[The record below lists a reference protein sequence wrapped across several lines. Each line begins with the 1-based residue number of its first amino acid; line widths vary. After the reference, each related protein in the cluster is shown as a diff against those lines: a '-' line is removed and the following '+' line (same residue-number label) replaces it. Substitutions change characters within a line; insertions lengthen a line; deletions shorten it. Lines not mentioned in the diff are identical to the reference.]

1 MSTGPNEGLW
11 IEVTCDGNRRAIID
25 EMQSHGVTGLIA
37 EKLSP
42 QLLYKGYKAG
52 GEAMKSI
59 IEAARDNAVG
69 LIAPW
74 TWSTKNW
81 ERPKPHADAVFK
93 VTTEF
98 LQDLKSNWID
108 LPENRDVRMVH
119 MGRVDHLTNAAPEM
133 MQLMKDICEH
143 TRDRTGMV
151 VAMLMDYSGPD
162 EEERARE
169 SWKLSGC
176 VGSYRDHLDLPR
188 QGVPFHELDLRI
200 RTGESTRI
208 KHINAVMNAYAGM
221 ETREVFRDEPLP
233 GYLPKLFLQD
243 IEELAHSEKREGK

>member
-11 IEVTCDGNRRAIID
+11 IELTCDGNRRAVID
-25 EMQSHGVTGLIA
+25 EMSSQGVTGLVA
-37 EKLSP
+37 EKLSS
-42 QLLYKGYKAG
+42 QLLYRGYKAG
-52 GEAMKSI
+52 GDATKKI
-59 IEAARDNAVG
+59 IEVARDNAVG

-81 ERPKPHADAVFK
+81 SRPEAHADAVFK

-98 LQDLKSNWID
+98 LMDLKTNWID

-119 MGRVDHLTNAAPEM
+119 MGRVGRLENAAPEM
-133 MQLMKDICEH
+133 MQLMQSICEY

-169 SWKLSGC
+169 LWKLSGC
-176 VGSYRDHLDLPR
+176 AGRYQDYLDLPR

-200 RTGESTRI
+200 RTGENTRI

-221 ETREVFRDEPLP
+221 ETREIFREEPLP
-233 GYLPKLFLQD
+233 AYTPKLFLQD
-243 IEELAHSEKREGK
+243 IEELTHSEKREGK